1 MNLRYRAKGW
11 RGLLLAL
18 AIFAAVWCVQQIQSC
33 GSKSDNNGEP
43 TVTVSFAPQEWI
55 VRGIAGND
63 FAVNT
68 LVKPGTDPE
77 TYDPTVGD
85 LSATAR
91 SKVWL
96 AMGTQGFEEAIAENA
111 KSSFPDLKR
120 VDCSVSIEKIKGTHG
135 GEETDPHLW
144 SSPRNMRAIAAVTL
158 RELIALRPDRKQAYE
173 EAARKL
179 DLRLTALDDSIR
191 RIVGES
197 GNRTFAI
204 QHPSLSYLARD
215 YGLTQMAFETEG
227 KETTPR
233 QMRERIDK
241 VREARPAVM
250 FFETEHNPE
259 QSLQIASQIGV
270 RAVEISLNTTDWPTE
285 MMKIANAFRK
295 QQ

>member
-18 AIFAAVWCVQQIQSC
+18 AIFAAVWCVEQLQSC
-33 GSKSDNNGEP
+33 ADKSRDGRP

-55 VRGIAGND
+55 VRQIAGDD

-120 VDCSVSIEKIKGTHG
+120 VDVSAGIDKIRGTHG
-135 GEETDPHLW
+135 GDETDPHLW
-144 SSPRNMRAIAAVTL
+144 SSPRNMRAIAAATL
-158 RELIALRPDRKQAYE
+158 RELSALRPERKQAYE

-179 DLRLTALDDSIR
+179 DRQLVALDDSIG
-191 RIVGES
+191 RIIGNG

-204 QHPSLSYLARD
+204 QHPSLSYFARD

-241 VREARPAVM
+241 VREAHPAVM

-259 QSLQIASQIGV
+259 QSRQIASQIGV
-270 RAVEISLNTTDWPTE
+270 RTVEISLNTNDWSAE

-295 QQ
+295 Q

>member
-1 MNLRYRAKGW
+1 MNLRYRARGW

-18 AIFAAVWCVQQIQSC
+18 AIFAAVWCVEQLQSC
-33 GSKSDNNGEP
+33 ADKSRDGRP

-55 VRGIAGND
+55 VRQIAGDD

-85 LSATAR
+85 LSVTAR

-120 VDCSVSIEKIKGTHG
+120 VDVSAGIDKIRGTHG
-135 GEETDPHLW
+135 GDETDPHLW
-144 SSPRNMRAIAAVTL
+144 SSPRNMRAIAAATL
-158 RELIALRPDRKQAYE
+158 RELSALRPERKQAYE

-179 DLRLTALDDSIR
+179 DRQLVALDDSIG
-191 RIVGES
+191 RIIGNG

-204 QHPSLSYLARD
+204 QHPSLSYFARD

-241 VREARPAVM
+241 VREAHPAVM

-259 QSLQIASQIGV
+259 QSRQIASQIGV
-270 RAVEISLNTTDWPTE
+270 RTVEISLNTNDWSAE

-295 QQ
+295 Q